1 MGDQD
6 HGQVPVQVSSQCSWS
21 YFKYAKYFFP
31 TLENNSTKT
40 RKYFITAEDLG
51 KLIHALTSSSIL
63 CDFLNETYNVP

>member
-21 YFKYAKYFFP
+21 YLKYAKYFFP

-40 RKYFITAEDLG
+40 RKYFITAEDLRR
-51 KLIHALTSSSIL
+51 S
-63 CDFLNETYNVP
+63 TYV